1 MKRLID
7 HFSFWRSL
15 LLVVGII
22 MIYLIMV
29 NFNDAIAIYRMSW
42 PPYKSDGCIILNLH
56 WSEGEITLNG
66 TKKVQGLTKRT
77 GRKVKNSSV
86 FYALLSEDGIT
97 MKAEYIK
104 IPRSL
109 HYDYFE
115 ESTGEL
121 KGGQIER
128 DEFDFFLRV
137 PDIQK
142 AKQLI
147 FYKTYRGSR
156 PYGMDKKMLLERS
169 DNCELIGE
177 INFF

>member
-1 MKRLID
+1 
-7 HFSFWRSL
+7 
-15 LLVVGII
+15 
-22 MIYLIMV
+22 
-29 NFNDAIAIYRMSW
+29 
-42 PPYKSDGCIILNLH
+42 
-56 WSEGEITLNG
+56 
-66 TKKVQGLTKRT
+66 
-77 GRKVKNSSV
+77 
-86 FYALLSEDGIT
+86 

-109 HYDYFE
+109 HYDYFD

-177 INFF
+177 INFL